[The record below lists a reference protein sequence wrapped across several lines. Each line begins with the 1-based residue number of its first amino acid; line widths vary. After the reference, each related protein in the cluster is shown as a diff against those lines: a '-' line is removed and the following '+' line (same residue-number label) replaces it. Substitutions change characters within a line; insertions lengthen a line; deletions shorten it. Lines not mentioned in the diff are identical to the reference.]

1 MSIPS
6 RSRYRACRRP
16 QTFDTELAL
25 PEGIEAVD
33 PCRSTSPSTF
43 RPVTESRSYTVG
55 LQVAGAEPGL
65 TYAPNVA
72 SVLLSVAGN
81 PAALDTLSAE
91 STLAQLDVTGL
102 QPGTYDVP
110 VTADLP
116 SGVTL
121 VAASPPTVSVTVTAA
136 AAPSP
141 ATSPAP

>member
-1 MSIPS
+1 
-6 RSRYRACRRP
+6 
-16 QTFDTELAL
+16 
-25 PEGIEAVD
+25 
-33 PCRSTSPSTF
+33 
-43 RPVTESRSYTVG
+43 
-55 LQVAGAEPGL
+55 
-65 TYAPNVA
+65 
-72 SVLLSVAGN
+72 VLLSVAGN